1 MKKILKTTYHATV
14 IVLFLAI
21 AVAGFTQTKTF
32 RSYLRNLVLEE
43 ARGAFNGI
51 LEFGP
56 LEGNLVTGIHTGE
69 LRLQQNGV
77 DVLAADR
84 LEARYDLW
92 ALLTKRISLRRV
104 TLVRPRIF
112 LWRSESGRWNLEQ
125 LLQSEGSDSSSS
137 PWLIDLRNAELLDA
151 TVRVVDSLE
160 LRQRAEGLVEHPPV
174 NAIDYSNLRLHSFTL
189 RAATTIGKDRTSV
202 SVRFLGFQS
211 RLPDFTLENLSGDFT
226 LRRDETSVKNLIVRT
241 KGSQLKLSAT
251 LRNLDLTAIK
261 RLRQFEK
268 ALVELTLN
276 VDRLDCGELKQFL
289 PEPLAFLDKSVAFD
303 LRTKGT
309 FGRLRVDDFTLRTP
323 RTFVRIGGWI
333 SNLHQP
339 DLLELDLAGSDNI
352 LHPEEA
358 MELLPGLH
366 LPDLRPLG
374 TVHCNLNFTGRPDN
388 FKARVEAVLSS
399 GTFGVDA
406 SIDLRSDQM
415 IYDATVTTMGVDL
428 AGLLADKSFASALN
442 ATITV
447 KGSGTSL
454 QSMTTIARAEIDS
467 SMILNLPVRRS
478 VVVLDLADKTLRS
491 RLSLDADHTHV
502 DLTGRTT
509 FHSDDSAS
517 YLFTGNFNS
526 LNLAEIL
533 RNERLESDLSFALSL
548 EGSGIRYSDMQSKLT
563 LKFGR
568 SVFRT
573 EPFENRSL
581 TFEYDAS
588 DSLTRIFTFHSDA
601 AEVAVVGVFTP
612 PDVIGTM
619 QQTGALV
626 ASAISHRFDHL
637 DSLRKASLTAPP
649 PAVFRHG
656 FRSLPTGVNAKLK
669 VNVKDFHPLGVILG
683 SPMTGSATL
692 EASMQG
698 SLNDLALNGIAE
710 VDRFSLSSKAVDL
723 DLVRSSLTFDLSNLR
738 RVRTLESL
746 HSLLVLRAEQ
756 LSVDS
761 LLLSSIQFD
770 HRLVEDSSHFS
781 LSALIDSLISV
792 DLEGTS
798 QFRRNRIHL
807 NIPRLTVRTSDQTFD
822 NEALLQ
828 LVYGKDGFS
837 FPEFSLRHEAEAITL
852 AGWFDPSGTS
862 DIRFS
867 LENSLLTN
875 LKSFSRH
882 PGFIERV
889 KDFGGIVTLN
899 GSFGGS
905 TKTPRFS
912 FDLSAQ
918 GTRVGD
924 VVFGQILARG
934 SYAEGL
940 SNVFVEFRNRPGE
953 AGVPP
958 DLLVSGIMPLNIG
971 SVAASSSQGM
981 DLSISSRGFPLEFLD
996 PFIPILSNLTGTLI
1010 CDVKMRG
1017 TLLSPSYEGSLSF
1030 QNAGFFFA
1038 PLGISYGLNGRL
1050 VPQGRNIALQD
1061 FSIRNISEDLRDG
1074 IMNFA
1079 GTFTL
1084 EGIQIKEFDLLTSGS
1099 LKVMKEETSRRTAES
1114 MYGDIVASSGPSGL
1128 RWNGTP
1134 DRSFVSGNLFIKN
1147 ANLTFPPS
1155 RDSFLE
1161 RNRTVTVSFINDTA
1175 RSVGEDL
1182 RSQKGKS
1189 LASTTAG
1196 LLDSQPAAPSLPET
1210 GFDARNAPQARS
1222 FLDNI
1227 VYNLGIQ
1234 TQGATQI
1241 RFVFNAFTNEE
1252 LSADLQGRLVFIK
1265 DGDNTRLTGELEV
1278 GSRSYYKY
1286 FKSLKASGKLLF
1298 TGEPTNPEL
1307 EILAKYEGTYQ
1318 PDTTATNE
1326 QKVTV
1331 TLEITGTREEPKVRV
1346 GIERRTRNG
1355 DMVPVKDASS
1365 DAIAYL
1371 ISGSF
1376 RDEMTAKD
1384 QRNLLTTS
1392 LAGTIGSSLLSGPLT
1407 ELVRKELGFV
1417 SSVDVIYYG
1426 GNQNL
1431 LGETDIRLTG
1441 EVGDAVIRFGGR
1453 ILSDPTNANV
1463 SIQLPMSSIMDSEA
1477 WRNLIFELERRV
1489 EGGGEGTEQ
1498 PRASNGIRLLYRISF

>member
-1 MKKILKTTYHATV
+1 MKRILKNTYHTAV
-14 IVLFLAI
+14 FVLFLAI
-21 AVAGFTQTKTF
+21 ALAGFTQTKTF
-32 RSYLRNLVLEE
+32 RSYLRNILLEE
-43 ARGAFNGI
+43 ARGALNGV
-51 LEFGP
+51 LELGP
-56 LEGNLVTGIHTGE
+56 LEGNLVTGFQTGQ
-69 LRLQQNGV
+69 LRLQQNGI

-92 ALLTKRISLRRV
+92 ALLTKRISLRQV
-104 TLVRPRIF
+104 TLVRPRVS
-112 LWRSESGRWNLEQ
+112 LWRSESGRWNFEQ
-125 LLQSEGSDSSSS
+125 LLHSEGSDSSSS
-137 PWLIDLRNAELLDA
+137 PWLIDIGNAELLDA
-151 TVRVVDSLE
+151 TVSVVDSLD
-160 LRQRAEGLVEHPPV
+160 LKKRAEGLAEPPPP

-189 RAATTIGKDRTSV
+189 RASTTLGKERTSL

-211 RLPDFTLENLSGDFT
+211 RLPDFTLENLIGDFT
-226 LRRDETSVKNLIVRT
+226 FRREETSIKNLVLRT
-241 KGSQLKLSAT
+241 KGSQLKLSAA
-251 LRNLDLTAIK
+251 LRNVDLTTVK
-261 RLRQFEK
+261 RLRQLEK
-268 ALVELTLN
+268 VPVELSLT
-276 VDRLDCGELKQFL
+276 VDRLDCSELKQFL
-289 PEPLAFLDKSVAFD
+289 PKPLAFLDKSVAFD

-309 FGRLRVDDFTLRTP
+309 FGRLRVEDFTLRTP
-323 RTFVRIGGWI
+323 RIFVKIGGWI

-339 DLLELDLAGSDNI
+339 DLLELDLAGNDNI

-366 LPDLRPLG
+366 LPNLRSLG
-374 TVHCNLNFTGRPDN
+374 TVDCNLAFAGRPDN

-399 GTFGVDA
+399 GTFGADA
-406 SIDLRSDQM
+406 SVDLRRGQM
-415 IYDATVTTMGVDL
+415 IYDATVTTVGVDL
-428 AGLLADKSFASALN
+428 AELLGDKTFKSALN
-442 ATITV
+442 TTITI

-454 QSMTTIARAEIDS
+454 QSMTTVARAEIDS
-467 SMILNLPVRRS
+467 STIFNLPVRRS

-491 RLSLDADHTHV
+491 RVSLDADHTHV

-509 FHSDDSAS
+509 FHSNDTTS

-526 LNLAEIL
+526 LNLAEVL
-533 RNERLESDLSFALSL
+533 RNEQFESDLSFTLSL
-548 EGSGIRYSDMQSKLT
+548 EGSGTGYSTMQSKLT
-563 LKFGR
+563 VEFGR
-568 SVFRT
+568 SVFQT

-581 TFEYDAS
+581 VFEYDAS
-588 DSLTRIFTFHSDA
+588 DSLSRVFTFQSDA

-612 PDVIGTM
+612 PDVIGTV
-619 QQTGALV
+619 QQTGALL
-626 ASAISHRFDHL
+626 ANAISHRFNHL
-637 DSLRKASLTAPP
+637 DSLRKASVAEPP
-649 PAVFRHG
+649 RAVFRHG
-656 FRSLPTGVNAKLK
+656 RSLPPGVNAKLK
-669 VNVKDFHPLGVILG
+669 LTVKDFHPLGIILG

-692 EASMQG
+692 EASMHG
-698 SLNDLALNGIAE
+698 TLNNLALNGIAE
-710 VDRFSLSSKAVDL
+710 VDHFSLSNKAVNL
-723 DLVRSSLTFDLSNLR
+723 DLVRSSLTFDLSELQR
-738 RVRTLESL
+738 IRTLESL

-761 LLLSSIQFD
+761 LLLSSVQFD
-770 HRLVEDSSHFS
+770 HRLVDDSSHFS
-781 LSALIDSLISV
+781 LSALLDSLVTI

-798 QFRRNRIHL
+798 QFRPNKIYL
-807 NIPRLTVRTSDQTFD
+807 NIPRLTVRTSSQTFD
-822 NEALLQ
+822 NEDPLQ

-837 FPEFSLRHEAEAITL
+837 FTEFSLRHEAETITL
-852 AGWFDPSGTS
+852 AGWFDPSGIS

-875 LKSFSRH
+875 LKSFSRN
-882 PGFIERV
+882 PDFIERV
-889 KDFGGIVTLN
+889 KDFGGIVKLN
-899 GSFGGS
+899 GSFSGS
-905 TKTPRFS
+905 MKTPRFF

-924 VVFGQILARG
+924 VVFGQIIARA
-934 SYAEGL
+934 SYADGL
-940 SNVFVEFRNRPGE
+940 SNVFVEFRNRPEE
-953 AGVPP
+953 AGVPA
-958 DLLVSGIMPLNIG
+958 DLFISGIMPLDIG
-971 SVAASSSQGM
+971 SVTASSSEGM
-981 DLSISSRGFPLEFLD
+981 DLSISSRSFRLEFLD

-1030 QNAGFFFA
+1030 HNAGFFFA
-1038 PLGISYGLNGRL
+1038 PLGMSYGLNGKL

-1061 FSIRNISEDLRDG
+1061 FSIRNIPEDLRDG
-1074 IMNFA
+1074 LMNFA

-1084 EGIQIKEFDLLTSGS
+1084 EGIQIKEFDLLASGT

-1114 MYGDIVASSGPSGL
+1114 MYGDIVASSGPPGL

-1134 DRSFVSGNLFIKN
+1134 DRSFFSGNVLIKY
-1147 ANLTFPPS
+1147 ANLVFPPS

-1161 RNRTVTVSFINDTA
+1161 RNRTVTVSFIDDTA
-1175 RSVGEDL
+1175 QSIGEDL
-1182 RSQKGKS
+1182 RPQKGKS
-1189 LASTTAG
+1189 LASSTAG
-1196 LLDSQPAAPSLPET
+1196 HLDSQSAAPSSAET
-1210 GFDARNAPQARS
+1210 EFDVRYAPQARS

-1234 TQGATQI
+1234 TQGATQV

-1265 DGDNTRLTGELEV
+1265 DGDDTRLTGELEV

-1286 FKSLKASGKLLF
+1286 FKSLNASGKLLF

-1318 PDTTATNE
+1318 PDTAATNE

-1331 TLEITGTREEPKVRV
+1331 TLEITGTREEPKVKI

-1355 DMVPVKDASS
+1355 DIVPVKDASS
-1365 DAIAYL
+1365 DAIAFL

-1384 QRNLLTTS
+1384 QRSLLTTS

-1426 GNQNL
+1426 GNQSL
-1431 LGETDIRLTG
+1431 LGETDIRVTG
-1441 EVGDAVIRFGGR
+1441 EVGEAVIRFGGR
-1453 ILSDPTNANV
+1453 VLTDPTNANV

-1489 EGGGEGTEQ
+1489 EGGGGGTEQ
-1498 PRASNGIRLLYRISF
+1498 PRASNGIKLLYRISF